1 MYLRAETQSHQA
13 RDCRSRPFRAVR
25 NACHTTR
32 RPSTR
37 APARSSRAIRLPTG
51 RQRSVPGSK
60 RSATPRLGKY
70 RRRRPQTGAA
80 DAGILTTWR
89 WRGYQDAPRIPI
101 TTSSA
106 LTACKRASRRLVVW
120 ARRPPSCRGCG
131 ARYAVD
137 NESLYTYLLHPSSV
151 PWMVL
156 T

>member
-1 MYLRAETQSHQA
+1 MSQPAVPCRAERMSHDASAEHAGAGSQLPGDSPSDWTPEERA
-13 RDCRSRPFRAVR
+13 RLKA
-25 NACHTTR
+25 
-32 RPSTR
+32 
-37 APARSSRAIRLPTG
+37 
-51 RQRSVPGSK
+51 QRDAEAGL
-60 RSATPRLGKY
+60 RLGKY